1 MKNPL
6 RAFAATVV
14 SAAILLAI
22 AWASIAPLQVAR
34 GSAAILRIS
43 LGARAER
50 IEICRRQSDEEL
62 AKLAPQMRQ
71 RVVCEGTTARYRLE
85 VRRDGELLHS
95 QVVRGGGLRNDR
107 PLYVS
112 RDLPVPAGPAVF
124 AVRLT
129 RIDTIPAEHDESSS
143 DDREDADNGD
153 DDADDRRAERDDT
166 LRAGDQ
172 PPARAMRERE
182 ERHRRR
188 EESIPAELS
197 LDVNV
202 SLEPREVMLVS
213 YDQRNR
219 RLISVTGDSTRRD

>member
-1 MKNPL
+1 MKDPL
-6 RAFAATVV
+6 RVLAATIV
-14 SAAILLAI
+14 SAAVLLAI

-34 GSAAILRIS
+34 GNDAIVRIS

-50 IEICRRQSDEEL
+50 IEVCRRQTDEEL
-62 AKLAPQMRQ
+62 ARLAPQMRQ

-112 RDLPVPAGPAVF
+112 RDLPVPAGPALI

-129 RIDTIPAEHDESSS
+129 RIDTIPAGHDESSS
-143 DDREDADNGD
+143 DDPD
-153 DDADDRRAERDDT
+153 DDDDDDSDADDGRAEADGSS
-166 LRAGDQ
+166 RAGDQ

-182 ERHRRR
+182 ERRRRR

-202 SLEPREVMLVS
+202 NLAPREVMLVS

-219 RLISVTGDSTRRD
+219 RLISMSGDSARRN